1 MLKGPMP
8 KLLLSLTF
16 GLLAALSA
24 QAQNAPANPAAG
36 RAQAGVPAGAPA
48 RPASNCLVTEFRA
61 IALGTHDLKE
71 RGSKAAD

>member
-36 RAQAGVPAGAPA
+36 RAQAGAPA